1 MNFIDRVITALTEL
15 HPPHVM
21 FVHFPVALT
30 GVGLLFILLALWRR
44 SQMFEQAAF
53 LNITLAAASSVIA
66 GLTGYRDHLVRFEGD
81 APYVQYKI
89 AFGIT
94 LFVLTTITAVSRRR
108 NPEILWR
115 PSTRVL
121 YAAAFAGSFAL
132 AVTLAFLG
140 GAILYGF

>member
-1 MNFIDRVITALTEL
+1 
-15 HPPHVM
+15 
-21 FVHFPVALT
+21 
-30 GVGLLFILLALWRR
+30 
-44 SQMFEQAAF
+44 
-53 LNITLAAASSVIA
+53 
-66 GLTGYRDHLVRFEGD
+66 VRFEGD

-94 LFVLTTITAVSRRR
+94 LFVLTTITAVSRYR

-115 PSTRVL
+115 PSSRVL
-121 YAAAFAGSFAL
+121 YVAAFAGSFAL